1 MRGRAIDAAGEGAM
15 DEMTGRVAVVTGAA
29 RGQGAA
35 EARLLAEHGAHVVIT
50 DLIDGSALAEEI
62 GSSTPG
68 GAEFVHLDVTDEAG
82 WERLADDL
90 RARHGRLDVLVNNAG
105 IAFRFGLMETE
116 RADLDRVLAVNL
128 VGPFLA
134 IRALAPLMRDT
145 GGGSIVNI
153 GSAAG
158 MTGHF
163 SAAYSS
169 SKWGLRGL
177 TKVAA
182 MEFAPWR
189 VRVNAVH
196 PGIVNTAIV
205 PGDTAFPTA
214 MSRFT
219 PLGRAAEVEDVAPL
233 VLFLAGDGARFI
245 TGSDFAVDGGLV
257 DLGVYDAVAKAYDE
271 IKQG

>member
-1 MRGRAIDAAGEGAM
+1 MDAL
-15 DEMTGRVAVVTGAA
+15 TGRVAVVTGAA
-29 RGQGAA
+29 QGQGAA

-50 DLIDGSALAEEI
+50 DVKDGAAVAEDIGASSA
-62 GSSTPG
+62 GS
-68 GAEFVHLDVTDEAG
+68 AEFVALDVTDEAA
-82 WERLADDL
+82 WSRLAGDL
-90 RARHGRLDVLVNNAG
+90 RDRHGRLDVLVNNAG
-105 IAFRFGLMETE
+105 IAFRFGLMETQ
-116 RADLDRVLAVNL
+116 RADFERVLGVNL

-134 IRALAPLMRDT
+134 IRALAPLMRDG
-145 GGGSIVNI
+145 GGGSIVNV

-182 MEFAPWR
+182 MEFAPWQI
-189 VRVNAVH
+189 RVNAIH

-233 VLFLAGDGARFI
+233 VLFLAGDGSRFI

-271 IKQG
+271 LK

>member
-1 MRGRAIDAAGEGAM
+1 MTVN
-15 DEMTGRVAVVTGAA
+15 EMNDRVAVITGAA
-29 RGQGAA
+29 QGQGAA
-35 EARLLAEHGAHVVIT
+35 EARALAECGAHVVIT
-50 DLIDGSALAEEI
+50 DLKDGEALARDI
-62 GSSTPG
+62 GDTTAG
-68 GAEFVHLDVTDEAG
+68 TAEFVALDVTDEAG
-82 WERLADDL
+82 WHSLAEDL

-105 IAFRFGLMETE
+105 VAFRFGLMETE
-116 RADLDRVLAVNL
+116 RADFERVLNVNL

-134 IRALAPLMRDT
+134 IRALAPLMRDG
-145 GGGSIVNI
+145 GGGSVINV

-182 MEFAPWR
+182 MEFAPWQI
-189 VRVNAVH
+189 RVNAIH
-196 PGIVNTAIV
+196 PGIVNTALV

-219 PLGRAAEVEDVAPL
+219 PLGRAAEVEDIAPL
-233 VLFLAGDGARFI
+233 VVFLAGDGSRFI
-245 TGSDFAVDGGLV
+245 TGADFAVDGGLV
-257 DLGVYDAVAKAYDE
+257 DLGVYDAVAKAYAE
-271 IKQG
+271 LK

>member
-1 MRGRAIDAAGEGAM
+1 MSTLTD
-15 DEMTGRVAVVTGAA
+15 RVAVVTGAA
-29 RGQGAA
+29 QGQGAA
-35 EARLLAEHGAHVVIT
+35 EARLLAENGAHVVIT
-50 DLIDGSALAEEI
+50 DVKDDGARVAEDISASTA
-62 GSSTPG
+62 GS
-68 GAEFVHLDVTDEAG
+68 AEFVALDVTDEDG
-82 WERLADDL
+82 WGRLADDL
-90 RARHGRLDVLVNNAG
+90 RARHGRVDVLVNNAG
-105 IAFRFGLMETE
+105 IAFRFGLMATE
-116 RADLDRVLAVNL
+116 RADLERVLQVNL

-134 IRALAPLMRDT
+134 IRALAPLMRDG
-145 GGGSIVNI
+145 GGGSIVNV

-182 MEFAPWR
+182 MEFAPWSI
-189 VRVNAVH
+189 RVNAIH

-219 PLGRAAEVEDVAPL
+219 PLGRAAEVEDIAPL
-233 VLFLAGDGARFI
+233 VLFLAGDGSRFI

-257 DLGVYDAVAKAYDE
+257 DLGVYDAVAKAYE
-271 IKQG
+271 ELK

>member
-1 MRGRAIDAAGEGAM
+1 M
-15 DEMTGRVAVVTGAA
+15 DTLAGRVAVVTGAA
-29 RGQGAA
+29 QGQGAA
-35 EARLLAEHGAHVVIT
+35 EARLLAEHGAHVVLT
-50 DLIDGSALAEEI
+50 DVKEDGGRLAEDI
-62 GSSTPG
+62 GAATAGS
-68 GAEFVHLDVTDEAG
+68 AEFVPLDVTDEQG
-82 WERLADDL
+82 WNRLAEDL

-105 IAFRFGLMETE
+105 IAFRFGLMDTE
-116 RADLDRVLAVNL
+116 RVDFERVLGVNL
-128 VGPFLA
+128 VGPFLG
-134 IRALAPLMRDT
+134 IRALAPLMRDG
-145 GGGSIVNI
+145 GGGSIVNV

-182 MEFAPWR
+182 MEFAPWQI
-189 VRVNAVH
+189 RVNAIH

-219 PLGRAAEVEDVAPL
+219 PLGRAAEVDDVAPL
-233 VLFLAGDGARFI
+233 VLFLAGDGSRFI
-245 TGSDFAVDGGLV
+245 TGSDFEVDGGLV
-257 DLGVYDAVAKAYDE
+257 ELGVYDAVTKAYEDL
-271 IKQG
+271 KQAPAR

>member
-1 MRGRAIDAAGEGAM
+1 M
-15 DEMTGRVAVVTGAA
+15 DDLTGRVAIVTGAA
-29 RGQGAA
+29 QGQGAA
-35 EARLLAEHGAHVVIT
+35 EARLLAEHGAHVVLT
-50 DLIDGSALAEEI
+50 DVKDDGSRVAGELAA
-62 GSSTPG
+62 STPG
-68 GAEFVHLDVTDEAG
+68 GAEFVHLDVTDEAA
-82 WERLADDL
+82 WQQLADDV

-105 IAFRFGLMETE
+105 IAFRHGLMETE
-116 RADLDRVLAVNL
+116 RADFERVLGVNL

-134 IRALAPLMRDT
+134 IRALAPVMRDS
-145 GGGSIVNI
+145 GGGSIVNV

-182 MEFAPWR
+182 MEFAPWQI
-189 VRVNAVH
+189 RVNAIH

-214 MSRFT
+214 MSKFT
-219 PLGRAAEVEDVAPL
+219 PLGRAAEVDDVAPL

-257 DLGVYDAVAKAYDE
+257 DLGVYDAVAKTYAE
-271 IKQG
+271 LR

>member
-1 MRGRAIDAAGEGAM
+1 M
-15 DEMTGRVAVVTGAA
+15 DTLAGRVAVVTGAA
-29 RGQGAA
+29 QGQGAA
-35 EARLLAEHGAHVVIT
+35 EARVLAEHGAHVVLT
-50 DLIDGSALAEEI
+50 DVRDDGGRLAEDI
-62 GSSTPG
+62 GGATSGS
-68 GAEFVHLDVTDEAG
+68 AEFVPLDVTDEQG
-82 WERLADDL
+82 WNRLAEDL

-105 IAFRFGLMETE
+105 IAFRFGLMDTE
-116 RADLDRVLAVNL
+116 RADFERVLGVNL
-128 VGPFLA
+128 VGPFLG
-134 IRALAPLMRDT
+134 IRALAPLMRDG
-145 GGGSIVNI
+145 GGGSIVNV

-182 MEFAPWR
+182 MEFAPWQI
-189 VRVNAVH
+189 RVNAIH

-233 VLFLAGDGARFI
+233 VLFLAGDGSRFI
-245 TGSDFAVDGGLV
+245 TGSDFEVDGGLV
-257 DLGVYDAVAKAYDE
+257 ELGVYDAVTKAYEDL
-271 IKQG
+271 KRAAAR

>member
-1 MRGRAIDAAGEGAM
+1 M

-29 RGQGAA
+29 QGQGAA
-35 EARLLAEHGAHVVIT
+35 EARLLAEHGCHVVLT
-50 DLIDGSALAEEI
+50 DVRDDGAGTAADI
-62 GSSTPG
+62 AGSTPG
-68 GAEFVHLDVTDEAG
+68 GAEFVRLDVTDESG
-82 WERLADDL
+82 WQQLADDL
-90 RARHGRLDVLVNNAG
+90 RTRHGRLDVLVNNAG
-105 IAFRFGLMETE
+105 IAFRYGLLETE
-116 RADLDRVLAVNL
+116 RADFERVLGVNL

-134 IRALAPLMRDT
+134 IKALAPLMRDS
-145 GGGSIVNI
+145 GGGSIVNV

-182 MEFAPWR
+182 MEFAPWQI
-189 VRVNAVH
+189 RVNAIH

-219 PLGRAAEVEDVAPL
+219 PLGRAAEVDDVAPL
-233 VLFLAGDGARFI
+233 VLFLAGDGSRFI

-257 DLGVYDAVAKAYDE
+257 DLGVYDAVAKAYADL
-271 IKQG
+271 K

>member
-1 MRGRAIDAAGEGAM
+1 M

-29 RGQGAA
+29 QGQGAA
-35 EARLLAEHGAHVVIT
+35 EARLLAEHGCSVVLT
-50 DLIDGSALAEEI
+50 DVNDDGARTAADI
-62 GSSTPG
+62 AAGTPG
-68 GAEFVHLDVTDEAG
+68 DAEFVRLDVTDEPG
-82 WERLADDL
+82 WQRLADDL
-90 RARHGRLDVLVNNAG
+90 RSRHGRLDVLVNNAG
-105 IAFRFGLMETE
+105 VAFRHGLMETE
-116 RADLDRVLAVNL
+116 RADFERVLGVNL

-134 IRALAPLMRDT
+134 IRALAPLMRDS
-145 GGGSIVNI
+145 GGGSIVNV

-182 MEFAPWR
+182 MEFAPWQI
-189 VRVNAVH
+189 RVNAIH

-205 PGDTAFPTA
+205 PGDTAFPAA

-233 VLFLAGDGARFI
+233 VLFLAGDGARFV

-257 DLGVYDAVAKAYDE
+257 DLGVYDAVAKAYAE
-271 IKQG
+271 LR

>member
-1 MRGRAIDAAGEGAM
+1 MTVN
-15 DEMTGRVAVVTGAA
+15 EMNDRVAVITGAA
-29 RGQGAA
+29 QGQGAA
-35 EARLLAEHGAHVVIT
+35 EARALAECGAHVVIT
-50 DLIDGSALAEEI
+50 DLKDGEALARDI
-62 GSSTPG
+62 GDTTAG
-68 GAEFVHLDVTDEAG
+68 TAEFVALDVTDEAG
-82 WERLADDL
+82 WHALAEDL

-105 IAFRFGLMETE
+105 VAFRFGMMETE
-116 RADLDRVLAVNL
+116 RADFERVLNVNL

-134 IRALAPLMRDT
+134 IRALAPLMRDG
-145 GGGSIVNI
+145 GGGSVINV

-182 MEFAPWR
+182 MEFAPWQI
-189 VRVNAVH
+189 RVNAIH
-196 PGIVNTAIV
+196 PGIVNTALV

-219 PLGRAAEVEDVAPL
+219 PLGRAAEVEDIAPL
-233 VLFLAGDGARFI
+233 VVFLAGDGSRFI
-245 TGSDFAVDGGLV
+245 TGADFAVDGGLV
-257 DLGVYDAVAKAYDE
+257 DLGVYDAVAKAYAE
-271 IKQG
+271 LK

>member
-1 MRGRAIDAAGEGAM
+1 M
-15 DEMTGRVAVVTGAA
+15 DTLAGRVAVVTGAA
-29 RGQGAA
+29 QGQGAA
-35 EARLLAEHGAHVVIT
+35 EARLLAEHGAHVVLT
-50 DLIDGSALAEEI
+50 DVQEDGGRLAEDI
-62 GSSTPG
+62 GAATSGS
-68 GAEFVHLDVTDEAG
+68 AEFVPLDVTDEQG
-82 WERLADDL
+82 WNRLAEDL

-105 IAFRFGLMETE
+105 IAFRFGLMDTE
-116 RADLDRVLAVNL
+116 RADFERVLGVNL
-128 VGPFLA
+128 VGPFLG
-134 IRALAPLMRDT
+134 IRALAPLMRDG
-145 GGGSIVNI
+145 GGGSIVNV

-182 MEFAPWR
+182 MEFAPWQI
-189 VRVNAVH
+189 RVNAIH

-219 PLGRAAEVEDVAPL
+219 PLGRAAEVDDVAPL
-233 VLFLAGDGARFI
+233 VLFLAGDGSRFI
-245 TGSDFAVDGGLV
+245 TGSDFEVDGGLV
-257 DLGVYDAVAKAYDE
+257 ELGVYDAVTKAYEDL
-271 IKQG
+271 KQASDR

>member
-1 MRGRAIDAAGEGAM
+1 MEDLS
-15 DEMTGRVAVVTGAA
+15 GRVALVTGAA
-29 RGQGAA
+29 QGQGAA
-35 EARLLAEHGAHVVIT
+35 EARLLAEHGAHVLVA
-50 DLIDGSALAEEI
+50 DLRQEGGRTSEEI
-62 GSSTPG
+62 DASTPG

-82 WERLADDL
+82 WAALVDDV
-90 RARHGRLDVLVNNAG
+90 RNRHGRLDVLVNNAG
-105 IAFRFGLMETE
+105 IAFRFGLMETD
-116 RADLDRVLAVNL
+116 RADFERVLGVNL

-134 IRALAPLMRDT
+134 MRACAPLMRDS
-145 GGGSIVNI
+145 GGGSIVNV

-182 MEFAPWR
+182 MEFAPWQ
-189 VRVNAVH
+189 VRVNAIH

-205 PGDTAFPTA
+205 PGDTAFPEA

-219 PLGRAAEVEDVAPL
+219 PLGRAAEVDDVAPL
-233 VLFLAGDGARFI
+233 VLFLAGDGSRFI

-257 DLGVYDAVAKAYDE
+257 DLGVYDAVAKAYQE
-271 IKQG
+271 LK